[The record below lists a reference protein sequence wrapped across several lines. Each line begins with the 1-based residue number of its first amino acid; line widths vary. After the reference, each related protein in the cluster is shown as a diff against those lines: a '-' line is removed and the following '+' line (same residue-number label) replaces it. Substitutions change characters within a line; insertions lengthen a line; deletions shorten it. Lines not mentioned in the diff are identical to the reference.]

1 VEGILMEE
9 AKKKL
14 REAAPKGKIPCIMV
28 FRIARECNCSAAEA
42 GSLCDELKIKIVN
55 CQLGC
60 F

>member
-1 VEGILMEE
+1 MEE

-14 REAAPKGKIPCIMV
+14 REAAPEGKIPCIMV
-28 FRIARECNCSAAEA
+28 FRVARECNLSATEA

>member
-1 VEGILMEE
+1 MEE

-14 REAAPKGKIPCIMV
+14 LEAAPKGEIPCIMV

-42 GSLCDELKIKIVN
+42 GKLCDELKLKIVS